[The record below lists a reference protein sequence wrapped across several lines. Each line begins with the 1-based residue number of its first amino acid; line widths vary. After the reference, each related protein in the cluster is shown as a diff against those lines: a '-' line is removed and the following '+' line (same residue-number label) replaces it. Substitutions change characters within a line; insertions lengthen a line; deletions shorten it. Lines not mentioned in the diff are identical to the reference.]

1 MRKAAGLT
9 QQHLAEA
16 SGLSKATLSKI
27 ELGQISS
34 PISTFSRIAKCL
46 NLTFEDFIR
55 TSEPMN
61 YLIIRKDDPRP
72 LASQKAPYGYR
83 FELLGERWPNKNI
96 VPYMITYDPDPR
108 NKTRPNF
115 KHEMDEFIYVLEG
128 SLDYYYENEIF
139 FLEPGDSIFIDGSR
153 THGGESARRH
163 TLPRALVR
171 NLEEIE
177 LPGVSN
183 QSRGYAAENPA
194 TIKIRAC
201 PQEKKR
207 EGKIFFSLCR

>member
-1 MRKAAGLT
+1 MILLWKVRMPYFIQRNTIEDVNHVPEDESIEIRIGQRIREMRKAAGLT
-9 QQHLAEA
+9 QQQLAES

-55 TSEPMN
+55 TSEPMS

-128 SLDYYYENEIF
+128 NLDYYYENEIF
-139 FLEPGDSIFIDGSR
+139 FLEPGDAIFIDGSR
-153 THGGESARRH
+153 THGGRAH
-163 TLPRALVR
+163 GDTPCRAL
-171 NLEEIE
+171 LFAI
-177 LPGVSN
+177 S
-183 QSRGYAAENPA
+183 
-194 TIKIRAC
+194 
-201 PQEKKR
+201 KK
-207 EGKIFFSLCR
+207 